1 MHMFNFPA
9 YVTVWGRV
17 GRVSFVALSLTVL
30 LFLVLPILVVM
41 PLSFNSQPYFTYP
54 LPGLSLRWYQEFFGS
69 SDWMLAL
76 KNTMITGVVSTVI
89 ATLLGVT
96 ASLGLTSSR
105 IRGKQLITAILIS
118 PMIVPLIITAVGVYF
133 AFSPL
138 GLTGSLVG
146 LILSHAALGAPF
158 VVVTVTATLAGFNET
173 LSRAGRSLGASPL
186 RVFLQVKL
194 PIIAPGVVSG
204 ALFAFATSFDEIVVA
219 LFLTGPDQR
228 TIPRQMWAGIREQLS
243 PTILAVA
250 CLLVVIS
257 TLLLLT
263 LEALRRRT
271 ERLRGSSHVA

>member
-1 MHMFNFPA
+1 MFSFPA
-9 YVTVWGRV
+9 YVTVWGRLGRFAHV
-17 GRVSFVALSLTVL
+17 GVSLLVL
-30 LFLVLPILVVM
+30 LFLVSPVLVVM

-54 LPGLSLRWYQEFFGS
+54 LPGFSLRWYKAFIDSPE
-69 SDWMLAL
+69 WMLAL
-76 KNTMITGVVSTVI
+76 KNTMITGVASTFI
-89 ATLLGVT
+89 ATVLGVM
-96 ASLGLTSSR
+96 ASLGLTNTR
-105 IRGKQLITAILIS
+105 LKGKAFITGVLVS

-138 GLTGSLVG
+138 GLTSSLTG
-146 LILSHAALGAPF
+146 LILAHAALGVPF
-158 VVVTVTATLAGFNET
+158 VVVTVTATLAGFNEA

-228 TIPRQMWAGIREQLS
+228 TVPREMWAGIREQLS

-250 CLLVVIS
+250 TILVVVS

-271 ERLRGSSHVA
+271 ERLRGAGQAF

>member
-1 MHMFNFPA
+1 MFNFPA
-9 YVTVWGRV
+9 YVTVWGRL
-17 GRVSFVALSLTVL
+17 GRFTHLGVSLAVL
-30 LFLVLPILVVM
+30 LFLVLPVLVVM
-41 PLSFNSQPYFTYP
+41 PLSFSSQPYFTYP
-54 LPGLSLRWYQEFFGS
+54 LPGLSLRWYQDFLS
-69 SDWMLAL
+69 SPDWMLAL
-76 KNTMITGVVSTVI
+76 KNTLITACSSTAI

-96 ASLGLTSSR
+96 ASLGLTSPR
-105 IRGKQLITAILIS
+105 LKGKAVITGLLVS

-138 GLTGSLVG
+138 GLTSSLTG
-146 LILSHAALGAPF
+146 LILAHASLGVPF

-194 PIIAPGVVSG
+194 PIIAPGVISG

-219 LFLTGPDQR
+219 LFLTGPDQK

-250 CLLVVIS
+250 TILVVIS
-257 TLLLLT
+257 TLLLVT
-263 LEALRRRT
+263 LELLRRRT
-271 ERLRGSSHVA
+271 ERLRGTAGAI

>member
-1 MHMFNFPA
+1 MLNFPA
-9 YVTVWGRV
+9 YVTVWGRLGRFTHV
-17 GRVSFVALSLTVL
+17 GVSLLVL
-30 LFLVLPILVVM
+30 LFLVSPVLVVM

-54 LPGLSLRWYQEFFGS
+54 MPGFSLRWYEQFIDS
-69 SDWMLAL
+69 PDWMLAL
-76 KNTMITGVVSTVI
+76 KNTVI
-89 ATLLGVT
+89 AGVSSTAIATVLGVM
-96 ASLGLTSSR
+96 ASLGLTNPR
-105 IRGKQLITAILIS
+105 LKGKALITGILVS

-138 GLTGSLVG
+138 GLTGSLSG
-146 LILSHAALGAPF
+146 LILAHAALGVPF
-158 VVVTVTATLAGFNET
+158 VVVTVTATLAGFNEA

-228 TIPRQMWAGIREQLS
+228 TVPRQMWAGIREQLS

-250 CLLVVIS
+250 TILVVIS

-263 LEALRRRT
+263 LELLRRRT
-271 ERLRGSSHVA
+271 ERLRGTAEAF

>member
-1 MHMFNFPA
+1 MFNFPA
-9 YVTVWGRV
+9 YATVWGRV
-17 GRVSFVALSLTVL
+17 GRISYVALSLAVL
-30 LFLVLPILVVM
+30 IFLVLPILVVM

-54 LPGLSLRWYQEFFGS
+54 LPGVSLRWYQEFFNS
-69 SDWMLAL
+69 ADWMLAL
-76 KNTMITGVVSTVI
+76 KNTVITGVVSTMI
-89 ATLLGVT
+89 ATVLGVT

-105 IRGKQLITAILIS
+105 IRGKQLITGILIS

-138 GLTGSLVG
+138 GITDSLVG
-146 LILSHAALGAPF
+146 LILAHAALGAPF

-250 CLLVVIS
+250 SLLVVIS
-257 TLLLLT
+257 TLLLMT
-263 LEALRRRT
+263 LEVLRRRT
-271 ERLRGSSHVA
+271 ERLRGINQSA

>member
-1 MHMFNFPA
+1 MFSFPA
-9 YVTVWGRV
+9 YVTVWGRLGRFAHV
-17 GRVSFVALSLTVL
+17 GVSLLVL
-30 LFLVLPILVVM
+30 LFLVSPVLVVM

-54 LPGLSLRWYQEFFGS
+54 MPGLSLRWYEQFIDSPE
-69 SDWMLAL
+69 WMLAL
-76 KNTMITGVVSTVI
+76 KNTLIAGTSSTAI
-89 ATLLGVT
+89 ATVLGVM
-96 ASLGLTSSR
+96 ASLGLTNPR
-105 IRGKQLITAILIS
+105 LKGKALITGILVS

-138 GLTGSLVG
+138 GLTGSLSG
-146 LILSHAALGAPF
+146 LILAHAALGVPF
-158 VVVTVTATLAGFNET
+158 VVVTVTATLAGFNEA

-228 TIPRQMWAGIREQLS
+228 TVPRQMWAGIREQLS

-250 CLLVVIS
+250 TILVVIS

-263 LEALRRRT
+263 LELLRRRT
-271 ERLRGSSHVA
+271 DRLRGTGQAF

>member
-1 MHMFNFPA
+1 MFNFPA

-105 IRGKQLITAILIS
+105 IRGKQLITAVLIS

-271 ERLRGSSHVA
+271 ERLRGSSSHVA

>member
-1 MHMFNFPA
+1 MFNFPA
-9 YVTVWGRV
+9 YVTVWGRA
-17 GRVSFVALSLTVL
+17 GRIAYVALSLTVL
-30 LFLVLPILVVM
+30 VFLVLPILVVM

-54 LPGLSLRWYQEFFGS
+54 LPALSLRWYQEFFGS
-69 SDWMLAL
+69 ADWMLAL
-76 KNTMITGVVSTVI
+76 KNTLITGVVSTVI
-89 ATLLGVT
+89 ATVLGVT

-105 IRGKQLITAILIS
+105 IRGKQIITGILIS

-138 GLTGSLVG
+138 GITDSLLG
-146 LILSHAALGAPF
+146 LILAHAALGAPF

-186 RVFLQVKL
+186 RVLLQVKL

-257 TLLLLT
+257 TLLLMT
-263 LEALRRRT
+263 LEVLRRRT
-271 ERLRGSSHVA
+271 ERLRGINQFA

>member
-1 MHMFNFPA
+1 MFNFPA
-9 YVTVWGRV
+9 YVTVWGRI
-17 GRVSFVALSLTVL
+17 GRFTHLGISLAILV
-30 LFLVLPILVVM
+30 FLVLPVLVVM
-41 PLSFNSQPYFTYP
+41 PLSFSSQSYFTYP
-54 LPGLSLRWYQEFFGS
+54 LPGLSLRWYEDFINS
-69 SDWMLAL
+69 PEWMLAL
-76 KNTMITGVVSTVI
+76 KNTIVTGVSSTLI
-89 ATLLGVT
+89 ATVLGVM
-96 ASLGLTSSR
+96 ASLGLTNSR
-105 IRGKQLITAILIS
+105 LRGKALITGLLVS

-138 GLTGSLVG
+138 GLTSSLLG
-146 LILSHAALGAPF
+146 LILSHAALGVPF

-194 PIIAPGVVSG
+194 PIIAPGVISG

-219 LFLTGPDQR
+219 LFLTGPDQK

-250 CLLVVIS
+250 TILVVIS

-263 LEALRRRT
+263 LEMLRRRT
-271 ERLRGSSHVA
+271 ERLRGTAGAA

>member
-1 MHMFNFPA
+1 MFNFPA
-9 YVTVWGRV
+9 YATIWGRV
-17 GRVSFVALSLTVL
+17 GRVSYVALSLAVL
-30 LFLVLPILVVM
+30 VFLVLPILVVM

-54 LPGLSLRWYQEFFGS
+54 LPGFSLRWYQEFFDS
-69 SDWMLAL
+69 ADWMLAL
-76 KNTMITGVVSTVI
+76 KNTVITGVVSTAI
-89 ATLLGVT
+89 ATVLGVS

-105 IRGKQLITAILIS
+105 IRGKQIITGILIS

-138 GLTGSLVG
+138 GITNSLLG
-146 LILSHAALGAPF
+146 LILAHAVLGAPF

-186 RVFLQVKL
+186 RVFMQVKL

-228 TIPRQMWAGIREQLS
+228 TVPRQMWAGIREQLS

-257 TLLLLT
+257 TLLLIT
-263 LEALRRRT
+263 LELLRRRT
-271 ERLRGSSHVA
+271 ERLRGINHVA

>member
-1 MHMFNFPA
+1 MFNFPA
-9 YVTVWGRV
+9 YATIWGRV
-17 GRVSFVALSLTVL
+17 GRISYIALSLTVL
-30 LFLVLPILVVM
+30 VFLVLPILVVM

-54 LPGLSLRWYQEFFGS
+54 LPGVSLRWYQEFFES
-69 SDWMLAL
+69 ADWMLAL
-76 KNTMITGVVSTVI
+76 KNTVITGVVSTII
-89 ATLLGVT
+89 ATVLGVT

-105 IRGKQLITAILIS
+105 IRGKQIITGILIS

-138 GLTGSLVG
+138 GMTDSLLG
-146 LILSHAALGAPF
+146 LILAHAALGAPF

-219 LFLTGPDQR
+219 IFLTGPDQR

-250 CLLVVIS
+250 SLLVVIS
-257 TLLLLT
+257 TLLLIT
-263 LEALRRRT
+263 LEFLRRRT
-271 ERLRGSSHVA
+271 ERLRGINQSA